1 MLPAQGR
8 LKNLRRDA
16 SNANILYHLRSR
28 HTTRTFVCLLFL
40 YPILGKEDDIMATAK
55 KLPSGSWRCQVLSH
69 TEEYSELLGNKLP
82 EHLNPTELLAKE
94 KFGSLSLVMIQPREE
109 NVSVNRWLLNGPQ
122 VRSKAQLLPELL
134 NSEKH
139 LKIIFPRGK
148 IFFLPAQSE
157 ITGEFSE
164 ITFHP
169 LWI

>member
-1 MLPAQGR
+1 M
-8 LKNLRRDA
+8 
-16 SNANILYHLRSR
+16 ILWQLQRNYHQD
-28 HTTRTFVCLLFL
+28 HGDV
-40 YPILGKEDDIMATAK
+40 
-55 KLPSGSWRCQVLSH
+55 RCSLIPKSTPNQ
-69 TEEYSELLGNKLP
+69 
-82 EHLNPTELLAKE
+82 TELLEKE
-94 KFGSLSLVMIQPREE
+94 KFESLSPATIQPREE

-122 VRSKAQLLPELL
+122 VKNKALLLPDLL
-134 NSEKH
+134 NSEMH

>member
-1 MLPAQGR
+1 MILWQLQRNYHQDHGGVRFSLIP
-8 LKNLRRDA
+8 KN
-16 SNANILYHLRSR
+16 
-28 HTTRTFVCLLFL
+28 
-40 YPILGKEDDIMATAK
+40 K
-55 KLPSGSWRCQVLSH
+55 
-69 TEEYSELLGNKLP
+69 
-82 EHLNPTELLAKE
+82 LNPTELLAKE

-139 LKIIFPRGK
+139 LKTIFPRGK

-169 LWI
+169 L